1 MKQGF
6 VAVVMALAMLLTP
19 LAYAAKDKYEDIEI
33 VVNINKANAEE
44 LDKLLVG
51 VGPDK
56 AENIIQYRKQNGKF
70 ATADDLAKVKGIGPS
85 TVEKNRDRIELKDMF
100 LVIY

>member
-6 VAVVMALAMLLTP
+6 VVVVMALAMLLTP

-51 VGPDK
+51 IGPDK

-85 TVEKNRDRIELKDMF
+85 TVEKNRDRIEL
-100 LVIY
+100 

>member
-19 LAYAAKDKYEDIEI
+19 LAYAAKDKYENIEI

-51 VGPDK
+51 IGPDK

-85 TVEKNRDRIELKDMF
+85 TVEKNRDRIEL
-100 LVIY
+100 

>member
-1 MKQGF
+1 
-6 VAVVMALAMLLTP
+6 MALAMLLTP

-51 VGPDK
+51 IGPDK

-85 TVEKNRDRIELKDMF
+85 TVEKNRDRIEL
-100 LVIY
+100 

>member
-1 MKQGF
+1 
-6 VAVVMALAMLLTP
+6 MALAMLLTP

-44 LDKLLVG
+44 LDKLLIG
-51 VGPDK
+51 IGPDK

-85 TVEKNRDRIELKDMF
+85 TVEKNRDRIEL
-100 LVIY
+100 

>member
-1 MKQGF
+1 
-6 VAVVMALAMLLTP
+6 MALAMLLTP

-85 TVEKNRDRIELKDMF
+85 TVEKNRDRIEL
-100 LVIY
+100 

>member
-1 MKQGF
+1 
-6 VAVVMALAMLLTP
+6 MALAMLLTP
-19 LAYAAKDKYEDIEI
+19 LAYATKDKYEDIEI

-51 VGPDK
+51 IGPDK

-85 TVEKNRDRIELKDMF
+85 TVEKNRDRIEL
-100 LVIY
+100 

>member
-6 VAVVMALAMLLTP
+6 VAVVMALAILLTP

-51 VGPDK
+51 IGPDK

-85 TVEKNRDRIELKDMF
+85 TVEKNRDRIEL
-100 LVIY
+100 

>member
-85 TVEKNRDRIELKDMF
+85 TVEKNRNRIEL
-100 LVIY
+100 

>member
-1 MKQGF
+1 
-6 VAVVMALAMLLTP
+6 MALAMLLTP

-51 VGPDK
+51 IGPDK

-70 ATADDLAKVKGIGPS
+70 ATADDLAKVKGIGSS
-85 TVEKNRDRIELKDMF
+85 TVEKNRDRIEL
-100 LVIY
+100 

>member
-1 MKQGF
+1 MKQGL

-51 VGPDK
+51 IGPDK

-85 TVEKNRDRIELKDMF
+85 TVEKNRDRIEL
-100 LVIY
+100 

>member
-51 VGPDK
+51 IGPDK

-70 ATADDLAKVKGIGPS
+70 ATADDLAKVKGIGSS
-85 TVEKNRDRIELKDMF
+85 TVEKNRDRIEL
-100 LVIY
+100 

>member
-1 MKQGF
+1 
-6 VAVVMALAMLLTP
+6 MALAILLTP

-51 VGPDK
+51 IGPDK

-85 TVEKNRDRIELKDMF
+85 TVEKNRDRIEL
-100 LVIY
+100 

>member
-51 VGPDK
+51 IGPDK

-70 ATADDLAKVKGIGPS
+70 ATVDDLAKVKGIGPS
-85 TVEKNRDRIELKDMF
+85 TVEKNRDRIEL
-100 LVIY
+100 

>member
-85 TVEKNRDRIELKDMF
+85 TVEKNRDRIEL
-100 LVIY
+100 

>member
-1 MKQGF
+1 
-6 VAVVMALAMLLTP
+6 MALVMLLTP

-51 VGPDK
+51 IGPDK

-85 TVEKNRDRIELKDMF
+85 TVEKNRDRIEL
-100 LVIY
+100 

>member
-19 LAYAAKDKYEDIEI
+19 LAYATKDKYEDIEI

-51 VGPDK
+51 IGPDK

-85 TVEKNRDRIELKDMF
+85 TVEKNRDRIEL
-100 LVIY
+100 

>member
-51 VGPDK
+51 IGPNK

-85 TVEKNRDRIELKDMF
+85 TVEKNRDRIEL
-100 LVIY
+100 

>member
-85 TVEKNRDRIELKDMF
+85 TVEKNRDCIEL
-100 LVIY
+100 

>member
-85 TVEKNRDRIELKDMF
+85 TVEKKPRSH
-100 LVIY
+100 

>member
-1 MKQGF
+1 
-6 VAVVMALAMLLTP
+6 MALAMLLTP

-51 VGPDK
+51 IGPDK

-85 TVEKNRDRIELKDMF
+85 TIEKNRDRIEL
-100 LVIY
+100 

>member
-6 VAVVMALAMLLTP
+6 VTVVMTLAMLLTP

-51 VGPDK
+51 IGPDK

-85 TVEKNRDRIELKDMF
+85 TVEKNRDRIEL
-100 LVIY
+100 

>member
-6 VAVVMALAMLLTP
+6 VAVVMTLAMLLTP

-51 VGPDK
+51 IGPDK

-85 TVEKNRDRIELKDMF
+85 TVEKNRDRIEL
-100 LVIY
+100 

>member
-51 VGPDK
+51 IGPDK

-85 TVEKNRDRIELKDMF
+85 TVEKNRDRIEL
-100 LVIY
+100 

>member
-1 MKQGF
+1 
-6 VAVVMALAMLLTP
+6 MALAMLLTP

-51 VGPDK
+51 IGPDK

-70 ATADDLAKVKGIGPS
+70 ATANDLAKVKGIGPS
-85 TVEKNRDRIELKDMF
+85 TVEKNRDRIEL
-100 LVIY
+100 